1 MSYTESQ
8 VAEMIKAIGDK
19 FNLHRGQVESRFE
32 ALEKQGDAIERA
44 TALRAGPA
52 GGGLGSAA
60 PRIYASLGEQLL
72 DVRAMALRPGG
83 EAAVRLAK
91 VQAVATGAGESVPS
105 DGGFLVEKTL
115 MAPLTAGV
123 FDVGLLA
130 KRCFLLPVGG
140 NANGLKIPAVS
151 ETSRAN
157 GSRFGGVQSYWAAEA
172 AAVTAT
178 KPKYRLLELN
188 LHKLFALTYATD
200 ELMGDVPALGQI
212 LTTAFQDEM
221 SFKVDDAIVNGTGVG
236 QPLGILNSGALVTVN
251 KETGQRAA
259 TLLFENIIK
268 MFGRMLPRSRKN
280 ACWLINQS
288 VEQQLYQMS
297 LSVGTGG
304 VPVYLPAS
312 GAAGQPNATLF
323 GLPVIVCEQCQA
335 LGTVGDI
342 ILADLSSYLLADK
355 GGVQSA
361 ASIHVA
367 FVTDETAFRWTYRL
381 DGTPLLAAPI
391 TPFKGSDTLSSLIA
405 LQTRA

>member
-1 MSYTESQ
+1 
-8 VAEMIKAIGDK
+8 
-19 FNLHRGQVESRFE
+19 
-32 ALEKQGDAIERA
+32 
-44 TALRAGPA
+44 
-52 GGGLGSAA
+52 
-60 PRIYASLGEQLL
+60 
-72 DVRAMALRPGG
+72 
-83 EAAVRLAK
+83 
-91 VQAVATGAGESVPS
+91 
-105 DGGFLVEKTL
+105 
-115 MAPLTAGV
+115 
-123 FDVGLLA
+123 
-130 KRCFLLPVGG
+130 
-140 NANGLKIPAVS
+140 
-151 ETSRAN
+151 
-157 GSRFGGVQSYWAAEA
+157 
-172 AAVTAT
+172 
-178 KPKYRLLELN
+178 
-188 LHKLFALTYATD
+188 
-200 ELMGDVPALGQI
+200 
-212 LTTAFQDEM
+212 
-221 SFKVDDAIVNGTGVG
+221 
-236 QPLGILNSGALVTVN
+236 VTVN